1 MARGTIV
8 VETNRCK
15 GCELCTT
22 VCPQDVLVMG
32 DSFNARGYKPVV
44 LVDPENKCTG
54 CALCAVICPDAVITV
69 FRLCGRSSGQSAE
82 KRVHGTHV
90 TSVDGLDVEESCGL
104 VAIAGDE
111 AVVGNPERCGQK
123 DAKNK
128 SENDEPFA

>member
-22 VCPQDVLVMG
+22 VCPQDVLAMS

-44 LVDPENKCTG
+44 LVDPKNKCTG

-69 FRLCGRSSGQSAE
+69 FRLPYVSRMSRAPLARAQAM
-82 KRVHGTHV
+82 
-90 TSVDGLDVEESCGL
+90 
-104 VAIAGDE
+104 AA
-111 AVVGNPERCGQK
+111 
-123 DAKNK
+123 
-128 SENDEPFA
+128 